1 MLRRAIYTPH
11 EFRGLL
17 AGFFLHNFCYRM
29 LPFPRVFVRVVAAP
43 FVTSPVPAPVSADLF
58 DSSLTTRRRRSQ
70 KFGHFRLGAV
80 CAALMLLSACGKES
94 VTGPSAAPAAIKVA
108 NGNNQTGTVGATL
121 ALPLSVTVT
130 AADGKPVSNASVS
143 WDVTPGSGTTSS
155 ENSRT
160 DANGKASVTWT
171 LGANAGTARLTA
183 QVGGVNPVSFS
194 ATANPGA
201 VSVVVALPD
210 TLSLGVGDTATIV
223 VSARDQFGNEVTG
236 AVPVYA
242 SGATAI
248 ASVSGFG
255 LVTAVSNG
263 VSRVIVTL
271 GAKADTVPITVS
283 AAGSSPCGA
292 LLPTAMAVGQVL
304 PTTSRVCLTSGAT
317 TAEYSLVSFASS
329 TVFGTTTAFDIF
341 GMGLVTP
348 ASPILAGMQS
358 AFDAGYD
365 LTSLDAPPLPINR
378 DAERLRKEVEQRELL
393 PLVDVARDTYRARNE
408 PSSGFAGPQA
418 LRALPTVG
426 SILTLNSQALQGCSN
441 ITSVKGVVKAV
452 GTRSIVVADPDNPTG
467 GYSDADYLSVAATF
481 DTLVYPLDVSN
492 FGNPTDIGGNGRVI
506 LFFTSAVNKLTPP
519 NAGYVIGGFFFAR
532 DLYPKTARNGLA
544 GCAGSNEAEMF
555 YLLVPDP
562 NGMINGNRR
571 TTTDVTR
578 LNLTTLTHEFQH
590 LINASRRL
598 YITVG
603 ATPNEETWL
612 DEGLSHVAE
621 ELLYYRISGYTSR
634 QNLDL
639 TAVGGTTAQSTNFTS
654 YMIQNFG
661 RLYERLRNPEVT
673 SPYATNDSLSTRGAT
688 WSFLRYAAGQ
698 QADIAAEAVF
708 FRSIVNSTTSGIAN
722 LSTVMPG
729 GQLQTFL
736 NDWSVATFTDDF
748 PQLPQAL
755 LNARYKF
762 PSWNFRSIYPNLR
775 IGSSSTLG
783 TYPLSVRTLRANVGQ
798 RLNLAGGGAGYL
810 RFAVPANKQGLI
822 SVTTNGA
829 VPAGSLKFS
838 IVRLR

>member
-1 MLRRAIYTPH
+1 
-11 EFRGLL
+11 
-17 AGFFLHNFCYRM
+17 
-29 LPFPRVFVRVVAAP
+29 
-43 FVTSPVPAPVSADLF
+43 
-58 DSSLTTRRRRSQ
+58 
-70 KFGHFRLGAV
+70 
-80 CAALMLLSACGKES
+80 
-94 VTGPSAAPAAIKVA
+94 
-108 NGNNQTGTVGATL
+108 
-121 ALPLSVTVT
+121 
-130 AADGKPVSNASVS
+130 
-143 WDVTPGSGTTSS
+143 
-155 ENSRT
+155 
-160 DANGKASVTWT
+160 
-171 LGANAGTARLTA
+171 
-183 QVGGVNPVSFS
+183 
-194 ATANPGA
+194 
-201 VSVVVALPD
+201 
-210 TLSLGVGDTATIV
+210 
-223 VSARDQFGNEVTG
+223 
-236 AVPVYA
+236 
-242 SGATAI
+242 
-248 ASVSGFG
+248 
-255 LVTAVSNG
+255 
-263 VSRVIVTL
+263 
-271 GAKADTVPITVS
+271 
-283 AAGSSPCGA
+283 
-292 LLPTAMAVGQVL
+292 
-304 PTTSRVCLTSGAT
+304 
-317 TAEYSLVSFASS
+317 
-329 TVFGTTTAFDIF
+329 
-341 GMGLVTP
+341 
-348 ASPILAGMQS
+348 
-358 AFDAGYD
+358 
-365 LTSLDAPPLPINR
+365 
-378 DAERLRKEVEQRELL
+378 
-393 PLVDVARDTYRARNE
+393 
-408 PSSGFAGPQA
+408 
-418 LRALPTVG
+418 
-426 SILTLNSQALQGCSN
+426 
-441 ITSVKGVVKAV
+441 
-452 GTRSIVVADPDNPTG
+452 
-467 GYSDADYLSVAATF
+467 
-481 DTLVYPLDVSN
+481 
-492 FGNPTDIGGNGRVI
+492 
-506 LFFTSAVNKLTPP
+506 
-519 NAGYVIGGFFFAR
+519 
-532 DLYPKTARNGLA
+532 
-544 GCAGSNEAEMF
+544 
-555 YLLVPDP
+555 
-562 NGMINGNRR
+562 MINGNRR

-698 QADIAAEAVF
+698 QPDIAAEAVF